1 MKFFF
6 PFSLS
11 ECEASP
17 WLHVSSILR
26 GTRRGYGCGEGNFA
40 EKKMQ
45 RKRRG
50 SDLQPLTFKIG
61 LFRKV

>member
-1 MKFFF
+1 MIMKFFF

-40 EKKMQ
+40 EKKNAKKE
-45 RKRRG
+45 KR
-50 SDLQPLTFKIG
+50 Q
-61 LFRKV
+61 